1 MERAGYDY
9 FPRILV
15 IDGDHGVSNF
25 IAGYF
30 RDNGNGVVIA
40 PAGEEALER
49 LVSFAPELVFLD
61 ITPPGAPGLDF
72 LKRMRDS
79 GAAVEVIVMT
89 QNPGTDEALTAI
101 RGGVCDVL
109 VKPFRIEQMI
119 ASYDVA
125 LQRLMSARQT
135 TEALREARLAISGLT
150 KMNAEEKAELVRVIR
165 DKIETMVYPHLDK
178 LIKSAHDTA
187 LAENLG
193 FLKRLL
199 DSIVPAGGGASHLA
213 ELFSELTPAEKKIAR
228 MLMEGMSAQEIAD
241 SLNRSVDT
249 VYTHQKR
256 IRRRLGLT
264 NTSMSLASFLTT
276 PGARSKKSLP
286 A

>member
-15 IDGDHGVSNF
+15 LGAEPGVSNF

-40 PAGEEALER
+40 LTTGEAEER

-61 ITPPGAPGLDF
+61 AALPDAPGLEL
-72 LKRMRDS
+72 LKRIRES
-79 GAAVEVIVMT
+79 GAAVEVIVLT
-89 QNPGTDEALTAI
+89 GDGDVEAALGAI
-101 RGGVCDVL
+101 RFGVCDFL
-109 VKPFRIEQMI
+109 IKPFRIEQMI

-135 TEALREARLAISGLT
+135 TEALREARLAISGLS
-150 KMNAEEKAELVRVIR
+150 KVNAEEKAELVRVIR
-165 DKIETMVYPHLDK
+165 DKIETMVYPHMDK
-178 LIKSAHDTA
+178 LIKSAKDTP
-187 LAENLG
+187 LAESLG

-199 DSIVPAGGGASHLA
+199 DSIVPAGTGASHLA
-213 ELFSELTPAEKKIAR
+213 ELFSELTPTEKKIAR
-228 MLMEGMSAQEIAD
+228 MLMEGMTAQEIAD
-241 SLNRSVDT
+241 NLNRSVDT

-264 NTSMSLASFLTT
+264 NSSTSLANFLTT
-276 PGARSKKSLP
+276 PGARSK
-286 A
+286 